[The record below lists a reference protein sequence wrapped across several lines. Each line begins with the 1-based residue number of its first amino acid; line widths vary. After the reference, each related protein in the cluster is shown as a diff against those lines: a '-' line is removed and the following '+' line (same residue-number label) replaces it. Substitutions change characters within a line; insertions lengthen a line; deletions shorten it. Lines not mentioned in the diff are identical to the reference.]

1 MEICMDPTRTDGRS
15 YDVVVLGAGCAGL
28 MAALRLGRRTQS
40 MRIALVNQHD
50 QFLEK
55 VRLQESIVAAVLA
68 RIPSRLCHRCHPGLA
83 GRMAR
88 HVRNLFVWFIAYVLK
103 LERRFPSFFTWPG
116 QRRVS
121 WHLANDAI
129 RKTRA
134 A

>member
-55 VRLQESIVAAVLA
+55 GEAAGEYRGCGSRA
-68 RIPSRLCHRCHPGLA
+68 HPIPPMPPMS
-83 GRMAR
+83 
-88 HVRNLFVWFIAYVLK
+88 
-103 LERRFPSFFTWPG
+103 SWPG
-116 QRRVS
+116 GPDGTPRS
-121 WHLANDAI
+121 
-129 RKTRA
+129 
-134 A
+134 